1 MIIQPLLFNG
11 TVDILIVE
19 DSPTQAQQLRRILEQ
34 RGYRVAHAA
43 NGRQALESARQHQ
56 PAVVISDV
64 VMPEMDGYELC
75 RELKADPALGDVPVI
90 LVTTLSDPVDVI
102 RGLECRADNFI
113 LKPYDERYLVSRVQF
128 VLVNR
133 EMRQAEQGGL
143 AVEIFFNG
151 QRHLITA
158 DRLQILNLL
167 LSTYDAAIQ
176 RNNELSQTQAILR
189 ENNMSL
195 AEVNRQLRH
204 HILEREQAERALR
217 ESEQRL
223 RRVVDN
229 MAAFVGEM
237 TPDGVLVDINQS
249 ALDIGGV
256 RREDVV
262 GQRLDQAWWFSHSPV
277 VQAEI
282 RADIERARR
291 GEAVRHDVEV
301 RAAGGPPLTIDF
313 MLAPIRD
320 HEGQIIRLI
329 PSAVDISERKRI
341 EKDIRDLNDNLERLV
356 TERTGALRESE
367 ERFRQLAQHSSEVVW
382 FISLNPERTLYVSPA
397 VEKVWGLPADRFYAD
412 AGTWT
417 AAIHPEDR
425 SRVQAAFQA
434 CARGQAPRFD
444 EEYKIVQPDGSVHW
458 VLDSGAPIRDER
470 GDIVRLSGVAR
481 DITER
486 KDLEAQFLQSQ
497 KMDSVGQLAGGI
509 AHDFNNLLTVI
520 NGTAEIAVENLAAD
534 HPLREE
540 LATIRE
546 AGTKAAALT
555 RQLLAFSRK
564 QIFQLDIV
572 NLNTVVAEAAAMLRR
587 VLGKHITLLVRQ
599 DADLASV
606 NADPGQIEQVVMNLA
621 INSRDAMPRGGT
633 LTIETANVVLDE
645 SYARTHAGVRPG
657 SHVLL
662 AISDTGIGMDD
673 ATRKRI
679 FEPFFTTKGPGK
691 GTGLGMSTSY
701 GIVKQSGGDIWVY
714 SEPGQGTTI
723 KIYLPKASG
732 TPRAGAIARSAPGVG
747 GTETI
752 LVVEDDGGIRQ
763 IVQRVLGKAGYKV
776 LLAGTGEEALR
787 LLERGDAPVDLVLT
801 DVVMPGMSGRELVDR
816 IGTSH
821 GAIKF
826 LYTSGYTDDAI
837 VHHGMLDEGVHFIS
851 KPYTAAALTRKVR
864 EVLDAA
870 QDTL

>member
-1 MIIQPLLFNG
+1 M
-11 TVDILIVE
+11 E
-19 DSPTQAQQLRRILEQ
+19 DSPTQAQQLQHILEQ

-43 NGRQALESARQHQ
+43 NGRLALESARQHR

-75 RELKADPALGDVPVI
+75 REIKADPGLSDVPVI
-90 LVTTLSDPVDVI
+90 LVTRLSDPADVI

-128 VLVNR
+128 VLMNR
-133 EMRQAEQGGL
+133 EMRKAEPGGL

-176 RNNELSQTQAILR
+176 RNNELSQAQVKLR
-189 ENNMSL
+189 DINSSL
-195 AEVNRQLRH
+195 AEANRQLLH
-204 HILEREQAERALR
+204 QILEREQAERALR

-249 ALDIGGV
+249 ALDVGGV
-256 RREDVV
+256 RREDMV
-262 GQRLDQAWWFSHSPV
+262 GQRLDQAWWFSHSPA

-282 RADIERARR
+282 RVDIERALR

-301 RAAGGPPLTIDF
+301 RAAGGAHLTIDF

-329 PSAVDISERKRI
+329 PSAVDISERKQI

-412 AGTWT
+412 AGTWA

-425 SRVQAAFQA
+425 SRVQAAFEA
-434 CARGQAPRFD
+434 CARGQAPRFE
-444 EEYKIVQPDGSVHW
+444 EEYQIVRPDGSAHW

-470 GDIVRLSGVAR
+470 GDIIRLSGVAR

-497 KMDSVGQLAGGI
+497 KMESVGQLAGGI

-520 NGTAEIAVENLAAD
+520 NGTTEFAAENLAEGD
-534 HPLREE
+534 PLRED
-540 LATIRE
+540 LATIRD
-546 AGTKAAALT
+546 AGAKAAALT

-564 QIFQLDIV
+564 QIVQPAIV
-572 NLNTVVAEAAAMLRR
+572 NLNTVVADAEAMLRR
-587 VLGKHITLLVRQ
+587 VLGEHVTLLVRQ

-645 SYARTHAGVRPG
+645 SYARTHTGVRPG

-752 LVVEDDGGIRQ
+752 LVVDDDGGIRQ

-776 LLAGTGEEALR
+776 LLAGTGQEALR
-787 LLERGDAPVDLVLT
+787 LLERDDAPVDLVLT

-816 IGTSH
+816 IGASH
-821 GAIKF
+821 RAIKI

-837 VHHGMLDEGVHFIS
+837 VHHGVLDEGVHFIS

-870 QDTL
+870 PETP

>member
-1 MIIQPLLFNG
+1 MSTEPLPSNG
-11 TVDILIVE
+11 TVNILIVE
-19 DSPTQAQQLRRILEQ
+19 DSPTQAQQLQRILEQ
-34 RGYRVAHAA
+34 RGYHVAHAA
-43 NGRQALESARQHQ
+43 NGRLALESARNHR

-75 RELKADPALGDVPVI
+75 REIKGDPGLSDVPVI
-90 LVTTLSDPVDVI
+90 LVTTLSDPADVI

-113 LKPYDERYLVSRVQF
+113 LKPYDEQYLVSSVQF
-128 VLVNR
+128 VLMNR
-133 EMRQAEQGGL
+133 EMRKAEPGGL
-143 AVEIFFNG
+143 AVEIFFNS

-167 LSTYDAAIQ
+167 LSTYEAAIQ
-176 RNNELSQTQAILR
+176 RNHELRQTQATLR
-189 ENNMSL
+189 ELNASL
-195 AEVNRQLRH
+195 AETNRALQRQME
-204 HILEREQAERALR
+204 EREQLDRALR

-223 RRVVDN
+223 RRIVDN

-237 TPDGVLVDINQS
+237 TPDGVLMDINQS
-249 ALDIGGV
+249 ALDVGGV

-262 GQRLDQAWWFSHSPV
+262 GQPLEQTWWFSHFPA

-291 GEAVRHDVEV
+291 GEAVRRDVEI
-301 RAAGGPPLTIDF
+301 RAASGVPFTIDF
-313 MLAPIRD
+313 MLAPVRD
-320 HEGQIIRLI
+320 DQGHITKLI
-329 PSAVDISERKRI
+329 PSGVDITDRKRI
-341 EKDIRDLNDNLERLV
+341 EQDIRDLNDNLEHLV
-356 TERTGALRESE
+356 TERTGDLRDSE

-382 FISLNPERTLYVSPA
+382 FIALNPERTLYVSPA

-412 AGTWT
+412 ADTWA

-425 SRVQAAFQA
+425 SRVQAAFEA
-434 CARGQAPRFD
+434 CARGQTPRFE
-444 EEYKIVQPDGSVHW
+444 EEYRILKPDESLHW

-470 GDIVRLSGVAR
+470 GEIVRLSGVAR

-486 KDLEAQFLQSQ
+486 KHLEAQFLQAQ
-497 KMDSVGQLAGGI
+497 KMESVGQLAGGI

-520 NGTAEIAVENLAAD
+520 NGTTEFAAENLAEGD
-534 HPLREE
+534 PLRED
-540 LATIRE
+540 LATIRD
-546 AGTKAAALT
+546 AGIKAAALT

-564 QIFQLDIV
+564 QIIQPAIL
-572 NLNTVVAEAAAMLRR
+572 NLNTVVAEAEAMLRR
-587 VLGKHITLLVRQ
+587 VLGEHITLLVRP
-599 DADLASV
+599 DADLASI
-606 NADPGQIEQVVMNLA
+606 NADAGQIEQVVMNLA
-621 INSRDAMPRGGT
+621 INSRDAMPMGGT
-633 LTIETANVVLDE
+633 LTIETANIVLDE

-657 SHVLL
+657 PHVLL

-673 ATRKRI
+673 ATRKQI

-723 KIYLPKASG
+723 KIYLPRASG
-732 TPRAGAIARSAPGVG
+732 TPRAGAIARSAPAVG

-752 LVVEDDGGIRQ
+752 LVVEDDDGIRQ

-776 LLAGTGEEALR
+776 LLAGTGQEALR
-787 LLERGDAPVDLVLT
+787 LLERDDALVDLVLT

-816 IGTSH
+816 IGASQR
-821 GAIKF
+821 AMKI

-837 VHHGMLDEGVHFIS
+837 VHHGVLDEGVHFIS

-870 QDTL
+870 PETP